1 MKIKSPFPF
10 LSLVFISSI
19 SFLSDEAFAQAGSQ
33 TWMEMM
39 QNPSVNFY
47 DVQKEFNKSLKKYEK
62 QLKKEKSFT
71 SADRLEKEMP
81 GFMQYKRWEW
91 FMEPRVYP
99 SGDRTL
105 VSKAMYDVQ
114 EKLFTN
120 SSANKTNPSL
130 MQSGNWSVLGPTSS
144 IPTGDGG
151 AGRINC
157 FAIHPANPNI
167 IFAASPAGGLWKTMD
182 GGITWSTNTDHLA
195 VMGISDIAIDPVNPN
210 IMYLATGDG
219 DGGDNYSIGV
229 LKSLD
234 GGNTWSATGFSF
246 PVTQSMQ
253 MNRLIINPV
262 NTNIL
267 FAATNLGIYRS
278 LDSGMTW
285 VRTLSSG
292 GIKDLEFKPGNPNTV
307 YASSISGFYRS
318 VNGGTTFSTIT
329 SGLPSSSTNRMA
341 IAVTPADTNYVY
353 ILAGK
358 SSDNGFLGLYRST
371 NGGSSFTTQSTTPN
385 VLGWNSNGG
394 DSGGQSWYDLS
405 IAASPTNKDEIVT
418 GGVNIWRSTNG
429 GVSWAINGHWTGS
442 GAPYVHADIHAL
454 QYLPGSGTTVYVGC
468 DGGFFKTT
476 NNGGTWTDLSNGLQ
490 IAQMY
495 KLGTSATNANVVIQG
510 WQDNGTNKWNA
521 GAWSRIYGG
530 DGMECFIDWS
540 NANIMY
546 AELYYGDFKRSAN
559 GGATWSNIV
568 NGITET
574 GAWVTPWGI
583 DPQNAQTLYAGFNNV
598 WKSVN
603 SGSSWSAISSISVG
617 QIKSLAVAPSN
628 PNYIYAASSN
638 LIYKTTNGG
647 TSWTNITS
655 GITGG
660 QAITYVAVSGNDP
673 NRVWVTLS
681 GYAPSYKVYKTTNG
695 GGTWTNI
702 TYDLPNI
709 PVNCIVADTSSATEG
724 IYVGTDLC
732 VYYIDSTRTS
742 WLPFNNNLPNVII
755 DELEIQYSSGKL
767 RAATYGRG
775 LWESSLFPAGSGTPA
790 ANFSGNT
797 LLGCPGMQVQ
807 FTDMSTNTPTSWNW
821 NFPNG
826 TPASSTVQNPLVTY
840 TVAGTY
846 NDVKLIATNASGS
859 DSITKYSY
867 IGISPA
873 LVPTTNPAGSVTI
886 CGTSQVIN
894 SSYGITYKWLPMGQ
908 TNNFMNASASGSYS
922 VVVTDM
928 FGCKDTSAAVNLT
941 FFPAPATPT
950 VTVNADTLT
959 SSPAFSYQWYYN
971 SAIISG
977 STSQTH
983 VATQTGTYYVIITDA
998 NGCTKQS
1005 NSVIILFTGMAET
1018 DIAGLNMNIT
1028 PSPNNGNFM
1037 LDISTAEPASFSV
1050 EILDVTGRMIYSRE
1064 LGTVFGKLTEQFSLK
1079 LSKGIYSLSLKS
1091 KEGRSVQKFVVE

>member
-1 MKIKSPFPF
+1 MKNKFS
-10 LSLVFISSI
+10 LSAVIACFISSS
-19 SFLSDEAFAQAGSQ
+19 SFLPTEAPAQAGSPS
-33 TWMEMM
+33 WMEMM
-39 QNPSVNFY
+39 HNPSVNFY
-47 DVQKEFNKSLKKYEK
+47 DVQKEFDKSLIKYERK
-62 QLKKEKSFT
+62 LKKEKSFKT
-71 SADRLEKEMP
+71 TDKLEKEMP

-91 FMEPRVYP
+91 FTEPRVYP
-99 SGDRTL
+99 TGDRTL
-105 VSKAMYDVQ
+105 ISKGIYDVK
-114 EKLFTN
+114 EMVLDN

-130 MQSGNWSVLGPTSS
+130 MQAGNWTLLGPTAS
-144 IPTGDGG
+144 IPTGGGG

-157 FAIHPANPNI
+157 FAIDPANSNI
-167 IFAASPAGGLWKTMD
+167 IFAASPAGGLWKSIN
-182 GGITWSTNTDHLA
+182 GGTTWSTNTDNLA
-195 VMGISDIAIDPVNPN
+195 MMGISDIAIDPVNPN

-229 LKSLD
+229 LKSVD
-234 GGNTWSATGFSF
+234 GGNTWNVTGFCF

-253 MNRLIINPV
+253 MNRLIINPT

-267 FAATNLGIYRS
+267 FIAASLGIYRS
-278 LDSGMTW
+278 LDAGVTW
-285 VRTLSSG
+285 VRTLNSG
-292 GIKDLEFKPGNPNTV
+292 GIKDLEFKPGNPNIV

-318 VNGGTTFSTIT
+318 VNGGATFSNIS

-353 ILAGK
+353 VLAGK

-394 DSGGQSWYDLS
+394 DSGGQSWYDLA

-429 GVSWAINGHWTGS
+429 GVSWALNGHWTGS

-454 QYLPGSGTTVYVGC
+454 QYLSGSGTTVYVGC
-468 DGGFFKTT
+468 DGGFFRTT
-476 NNGGTWTDLSNGLQ
+476 NNGGAWTDLSNGLQ
-490 IAQMY
+490 IGQMY
-495 KLGTSATNANVVIQG
+495 KLGTSVTNANVVIQG
-510 WQDNGTNKWNA
+510 WQDNGTSKWNA
-521 GAWSRIYGG
+521 GVWNRIYGG

-559 GGATWSNIV
+559 GGASWTNIV
-568 NGITET
+568 SGITET
-574 GAWVTPWGI
+574 GAWVTPWGT
-583 DPQNAQTLYAGFNNV
+583 DPQNSQTLYAGFNNV
-598 WKSVN
+598 WKSTN
-603 SGSSWSAISSISVG
+603 SGSSWSPISSISIG

-660 QAITYVAVSGNDP
+660 QAITYIAVSGNDP
-673 NRVWVTLS
+673 NRVWVTFS
-681 GYAPSYKVYKTTNG
+681 GYAASYKIFKTING
-695 GGTWTNI
+695 GTTWTNI

-709 PVNCIVADTSSATEG
+709 PANCVVADVSSSVEG
-724 IYVGTDLC
+724 IYVGTDLG

-742 WLPFNNNLPNVII
+742 WLPFNNGLPNVLT

-775 LWESSLFPAGSGTPA
+775 LWETNIYNPSSLAPA
-790 ANFSGNT
+790 ANFKGNT
-797 LLGCPGMQVQ
+797 LLGCPGLAVQ
-807 FTDMSTNTPTSWNW
+807 FTDMSTNTPTGWNW
-821 NFPNG
+821 TFPNG
-826 TPASSTVQNPLVTY
+826 TPSSSTLQNPLITY
-840 TVAGTY
+840 TVSGTY
-846 NDVKLIATNASGS
+846 NDVKLVATNASGS
-859 DSITKYSY
+859 DSITRYSY

-873 LVPTTNPAGSVTI
+873 SVPTTNPAGTLTI
-886 CGTSQVIN
+886 CASSQVIN
-894 SSYGITYKWLPMGQ
+894 SSYGITYKWLPIGQ
-908 TNNFMNASASGSYS
+908 VNSFMTASVSGSYN

-928 FGCKDTSAAVNLT
+928 FGCKDTSAPVNIT
-941 FFPAPATPT
+941 FFPALATPT

-959 SSPAFSYQWYYN
+959 STPAFSYQWYYN
-971 SAIISG
+971 SAVIPG
-977 STSQTH
+977 ATSQTY

-1005 NSVIILFTGMAET
+1005 NSITILFTGIPET
-1018 DIAGLNMNIT
+1018 DIAGLGMNIT
-1028 PSPNNGNFM
+1028 PSPNNGNFI
-1037 LDISTAEPASFSV
+1037 LDISTADEKNLSV
-1050 EILDVTGRMIYSRE
+1050 EIFDVTGRVIYSRE
-1064 LGTVFGKLTEQFSLK
+1064 LGNLSGKLTEQFSLK
-1079 LSKGIYSLSLKS
+1079 LSKGVYSISLKA
-1091 KEGRSVQKFVVE
+1091 KEGIAVRKFLVE